1 MIYVVVAT
9 LLEIFNLL
17 SALSVVVYGTRVE
30 RRRQQISNRMDGSS
44 MWMTDGVPTSF
55 LLRVQRQHLNGNQI
69 TQAKMNEPIKDFSM
83 AGS

>member
-55 LLRVQRQHLNGNQI
+55 LLRVQSQHLNENQI
-69 TQAKMNEPIKDFSM
+69 TQAQMSEPIKDFSM
-83 AGS
+83 EK